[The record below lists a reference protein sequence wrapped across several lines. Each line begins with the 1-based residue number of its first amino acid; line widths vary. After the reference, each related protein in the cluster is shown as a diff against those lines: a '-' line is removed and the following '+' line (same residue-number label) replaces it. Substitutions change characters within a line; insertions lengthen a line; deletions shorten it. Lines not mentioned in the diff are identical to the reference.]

1 MTDPNEWAES
11 DKVREDEPAP
21 TEGGTAG
28 FTPTYSDDP
37 QVLLEVDDVT
47 LRFGGV
53 VALDQIGFSIK
64 RGEIFG
70 LIGPNG
76 AGKTTCFNAMT
87 GVYRPTSGQIRFHGR
102 ELSDGASHGTVVTGK
117 KKHQI

>member
-1 MTDPNEWAES
+1 M
-11 DKVREDEPAP
+11 
-21 TEGGTAG
+21 
-28 FTPTYSDDP
+28 
-37 QVLLEVDDVT
+37 T

-53 VALDQIGFSIK
+53 VALDHVDFSIK

-87 GVYRPTSGQIRFHGR
+87 GVYRPTRARSG
-102 ELSDGASHGTVVTGK
+102 STAASACVDATRRRRSTRSPGSASPARSRTSGSSRR
-117 KKHQI
+117 